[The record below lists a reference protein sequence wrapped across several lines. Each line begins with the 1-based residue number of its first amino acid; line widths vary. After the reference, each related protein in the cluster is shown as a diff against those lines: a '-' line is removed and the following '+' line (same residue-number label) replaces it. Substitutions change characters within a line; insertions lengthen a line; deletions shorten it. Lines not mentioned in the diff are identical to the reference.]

1 VFSLRAILDE
11 LDKKI
16 VHFICGGVYSY
27 TELAKLCRVGRNTI
41 YRRINR
47 LEKLGVINKRIM
59 AIPNFTKLNL
69 SAIGVMMD
77 VSQADVNRTI
87 SLLQELPQVKFLWK
101 TYGTHNITAVMVCER
116 GDEGQSIFSLREVL
130 EKLKV
135 RTKKFDASVSFTW
148 EKVDLTPY

>member
-1 VFSLRAILDE
+1 MLDE

-16 VHFICGGVYSY
+16 VHYICGGVYSY
-27 TELAKLCRVGRNTI
+27 TELGKLCHVGRNTV

-47 LEKLGVINKRIM
+47 LEKMGVISKKVM

-77 VSQADVNRTI
+77 VRQTDVNRTI
-87 SLLQELPQVKFLWK
+87 SFLQKQPQVKFLWK
-101 TYGTHNITAVMVCER
+101 TYGTHNVTAVIVCKR
-116 GDEGQSIFSLREVL
+116 GEEGQSIFNLREIL
-130 EKLKV
+130 EKMKV

>member
-1 VFSLRAILDE
+1 MLDE

-16 VHFICGGVYSY
+16 VHYICGGVYSY
-27 TELAKLCRVGRNTI
+27 TELGKLCHVGRNTV

-47 LEKLGVINKRIM
+47 LEKMGVISKKIM

-77 VSQADVNRTI
+77 VRQTDVNRTI
-87 SLLQELPQVKFLWK
+87 SLLQKQPQVKFLWK
-101 TYGTHNITAVMVCER
+101 TYGTHNVTAVIVCKR
-116 GDEGQSIFSLREVL
+116 GEEGQSIFNLREIL
-130 EKLKV
+130 EKMKV